1 MSFGLIKT
9 LSTQCGERIFGVHPP
24 ARKTR
29 GDGSGQTGVLC
40 ARGLENIP
48 LKKKKRQKSVQQKG
62 NGLNWQARLMRD
74 VDSEVNRSGIA
85 RRGRKC
91 VCVSMC
97 GGDVWNM

>member
-9 LSTQCGERIFGVHPP
+9 IATQCGERIFGVHPP

-48 LKKKKRQKSVQQKG
+48 LKKKKKKAEIRAAEGKRFKLASEINEGCRQ
-62 NGLNWQARLMRD
+62 
-74 VDSEVNRSGIA
+74 
-85 RRGRKC
+85 
-91 VCVSMC
+91 
-97 GGDVWNM
+97 

>member
-9 LSTQCGERIFGVHPP
+9 IATQCRERILGVHPP

-48 LKKKKRQKSVQQKG
+48 LKKKKAEIRAAEGKRFKLASEINEGCRQ
-62 NGLNWQARLMRD
+62 
-74 VDSEVNRSGIA
+74 
-85 RRGRKC
+85 
-91 VCVSMC
+91 
-97 GGDVWNM
+97 